1 MARPKKLSASMED
14 YLEAIY
20 MLARENH
27 VARSKDIAERLD
39 VNRSSVTGM
48 VRTLAERG
56 LVEHERYGYITLT
69 AAGERAAR
77 EVAGRHDV
85 LRDFFVKVL
94 CIDPE
99 EADQAACRM
108 EHAVS
113 KRVIERLTAFAAYVE
128 RCPQASAQW
137 LPDKR

>member
-1 MARPKKLSASMED
+1 MAGAKKLSASVED

-20 MLARENH
+20 VLAQANR

-48 VRTLAERG
+48 IRTLVERG

-69 AAGERAAR
+69 SAGERAAR
-77 EVAGRHDV
+77 EVAGRHDA

-113 KRVIERLTAFAAYVE
+113 KRVVERLTAFAAHVE
-128 RCPQASAQW
+128 SCPQAGAQW
-137 LPDKR
+137 LSGKR